1 MLLGTGFAISVHA
14 MTLVGEPHAPPA
26 AYAIWPLI
34 ASIAIKSVLSGTK
47 YRIGKAIGSAAL
59 AADAWNDAVDIVSG
73 LAALSAVGLT
83 LYDPQR
89 FLAAD
94 VYGGFAVGLIVI
106 FTGLRVSRDT
116 GLQLMDTMPNQH
128 MMQTI
133 RDVAQTV
140 SGVEGVEK
148 CFARKTGL
156 QYHVD
161 LHLEVDPDITVRSSH
176 DIAERLRQRIRRDV
190 DWVADALRARGAF
203 AAQSPDERNVG
214 RDASTVSSEGF
225 PEAFTQQSILGANAN
240 LGSDQKEDQSRDLHG
255 PPRPGAARG
264 EQHPQ
269 HGCVN
274 GMPDPTIRAGL
285 RQLVILVQRGFK
297 TPLLAEMARGGP
309 SHHYRCRSQKH
320 GGD

>member
-1 MLLGTGFAISVHA
+1 MRIGQKVALASIAVSAGLAVVKIVTGLLAGSTSVVADGLESAGDVLASGLVFLGLTLAAKPADSDHPYGHGRAETLTGLLVGLMLLGTGFAISFHA

-47 YRIGKAIGSAAL
+47 YRIGTAIGSAAL

-116 GLQLMDTMPNQH
+116 GLQLMDTMPNQR

-133 RDVAQTV
+133 RDVAQKV

-176 DIAERLRQRIRRDV
+176 DIAERVRQRIRNDV
-190 DWVADALRARGAF
+190 DWVADVLVHVEP
-203 AAQSPDERNVG
+203 SPRNH
-214 RDASTVSSEGF
+214 RM
-225 PEAFTQQSILGANAN
+225 
-240 LGSDQKEDQSRDLHG
+240 
-255 PPRPGAARG
+255 
-264 EQHPQ
+264 
-269 HGCVN
+269 N
-274 GMPDPTIRAGL
+274 GI
-285 RQLVILVQRGFK
+285 
-297 TPLLAEMARGGP
+297 
-309 SHHYRCRSQKH
+309 
-320 GGD
+320 